1 MKYEADRGYTDLQLK
16 RHVDK
21 DENLEE
27 IYEKA
32 GVELTE
38 ERIKYLVEERKL
50 YVSVEEIPEG
60 NIKDITP
67 VDEIPEGE
75 KVIDRVDIIED
86 NKEEIVEDN
95 KEETTET
102 EESKEEIVEDN
113 KEETTE
119 TEESKEETVEDNKE
133 DKTKNNNKRTTKT
146 STKNEE
152 K

>member
-21 DENLEE
+21 GENLEE

-50 YVSVEEIPEG
+50 YVSVEEIQEE

-75 KVIDRVDIIED
+75 KVIDRVNIIED
-86 NKEEIVEDN
+86 N
-95 KEETTET
+95 
-102 EESKEEIVEDN
+102 
-113 KEETTE
+113 
-119 TEESKEETVEDNKE
+119 KEETVEDNKE

>member
-1 MKYEADRGYTDLQLK
+1 MKYVADRGYTDLQLK

-21 DENLEE
+21 EENLEE

-50 YVSVEEIPEG
+50 YVSIEEIPEE

-75 KVIDRVDIIED
+75 KVIDRVDIVED
-86 NKEEIVEDN
+86 NKEEIEEDN
-95 KEETTET
+95 KEEVTET
-102 EESKEEIVEDN
+102 EESKEEIE
-113 KEETTE
+113 
-119 TEESKEETVEDNKE
+119 EDNKE

>member
-1 MKYEADRGYTDLQLK
+1 MKYVADRGYTDLQLK

-21 DENLEE
+21 GENLEE

-32 GVELTE
+32 EVELTE

-50 YVSVEEIPEG
+50 YVAVEEIPEG

-75 KVIDRVDIIED
+75 KVIDRVDIVED
-86 NKEEIVEDN
+86 NKEETVEDN
-95 KEETTET
+95 KEETTEA
-102 EESKEEIVEDN
+102 
-113 KEETTE
+113 
-119 TEESKEETVEDNKE
+119 EESKEETVEDNKE

>member
-1 MKYEADRGYTDLQLK
+1 MKYVADRGYTDLQLK

-21 DENLEE
+21 EENLEE

-50 YVSVEEIPEG
+50 YVSIEEIPEG

-75 KVIDRVDIIED
+75 KVIDRVDIVED
-86 NKEEIVEDN
+86 NKEEIEEDN
-95 KEETTET
+95 KEEEATTEDNKEEVTET
-102 EESKEEIVEDN
+102 EESKEEIE
-113 KEETTE
+113 
-119 TEESKEETVEDNKE
+119 EDNKE

>member
-1 MKYEADRGYTDLQLK
+1 MKYVADRGYTDLQLK

-60 NIKDITP
+60 NIKDITT

-95 KEETTET
+95 KEET
-102 EESKEEIVEDN
+102 
-113 KEETTE
+113 
-119 TEESKEETVEDNKE
+119 VEDNKE

>member
-1 MKYEADRGYTDLQLK
+1 MKHIADRGYTDLKLN

-21 DENLEE
+21 GEELEK
-27 IYEKA
+27 IYNEA

-38 ERIKYLVEERKL
+38 ERISYLVEERKL

-60 NIKDITP
+60 NIKDITT

-95 KEETTET
+95 KEET
-102 EESKEEIVEDN
+102 
-113 KEETTE
+113 
-119 TEESKEETVEDNKE
+119 VEDNKE

>member
-21 DENLEE
+21 GENLEE

-50 YVSVEEIPEG
+50 YVSIEEIPEG
-60 NIKDITP
+60 NIKDIIP
-67 VDEIPEGE
+67 VEEIPEGE
-75 KVIDRVDIIED
+75 KVIDRVDI
-86 NKEEIVEDN
+86 VEDN
-95 KEETTET
+95 KEEEATTEDNKEEVTET
-102 EESKEEIVEDN
+102 EESKEEIE
-113 KEETTE
+113 
-119 TEESKEETVEDNKE
+119 EDNKE

>member
-1 MKYEADRGYTDLQLK
+1 MKYVADRGYTDLKLK

-21 DENLEE
+21 GENLEE

-32 GVELTE
+32 KVELTE
-38 ERIKYLVEERKL
+38 ERIKYL
-50 YVSVEEIPEG
+50 VEEIPEG

-86 NKEEIVEDN
+86 NKEETVEDN
-95 KEETTET
+95 K
-102 EESKEEIVEDN
+102 KEV
-113 KEETTE
+113 TE

>member
-1 MKYEADRGYTDLQLK
+1 MKYVADRGYTDLKLK
-16 RHVDK
+16 RYVDK
-21 DENLEE
+21 GENLEE

-32 GVELTE
+32 EVELTE

-50 YVSVEEIPEG
+50 YVSVEEIQEG

-75 KVIDRVDIIED
+75 KVIDRVDIVED

-95 KEETTET
+95 KEETTEA
-102 EESKEEIVEDN
+102 EESKEEI
-113 KEETTE
+113 
-119 TEESKEETVEDNKE
+119 VEDNKE

>member
-21 DENLEE
+21 GENLEE

-32 GVELTE
+32 EVELTE

-75 KVIDRVDIIED
+75 KVIDRVDVIED
-86 NKEEIVEDN
+86 KEDKETIEEKQEEVIEI
-95 KEETTET
+95 EE
-102 EESKEEIVEDN
+102 N
-113 KEETTE
+113 
-119 TEESKEETVEDNKE
+119 KEETVEDNKE